1 MEPSSAAG
9 CGEVTRLLQRWTE
22 GDRAAS
28 DALVPLVYGELRR
41 MARSYLFRERS
52 AHTLQPT
59 ALVHEAYL
67 RLADDS
73 ALQPRC
79 RTHFFGIASA
89 VMRRVLVEHARAR
102 GAAKRGG
109 GVRFEPLDAADAES
123 PAVDEENV
131 LDLHE
136 ALDER
141 AAMDARK
148 GRLIEL
154 KFFGGLTVPEMAE
167 EVGVSTATV
176 ERDVRV
182 AQAWLHQ
189 RLRGGAS
196 PGV

>member
-1 MEPSSAAG
+1 MEQQPPAAG
-9 CGEVTRLLQRWTE
+9 SGEVTRLLLRWTE

-73 ALQPRC
+73 VLQPRS
-79 RTHFFGIASA
+79 RTHFFGIAST

-109 GVRFEPLDAADAES
+109 SVRFEPLDAAGAE
-123 PAVDEENV
+123 PLRDLDDL

-136 ALDER
+136 ALDELSS
-141 AAMDARK
+141 MDARK
-148 GRLIEL
+148 GRLVEL
-154 KFFGGLTVPEMAE
+154 KFFGGLTVAEMADVAE
-167 EVGVSTATV
+167 VSTATV
-176 ERDVRV
+176 ERDLRV
-182 AQAWLHQ
+182 AQVWLHQ
-189 RLRGGAS
+189 RLRGDATA
-196 PGV
+196 

>member
-1 MEPSSAAG
+1 MEQQPPAAG
-9 CGEVTRLLQRWTE
+9 SGEVTRLLLRWTE

-73 ALQPRC
+73 ALQPRS
-79 RTHFFGIASA
+79 RTHFFGIAST

-109 GVRFEPLDAADAES
+109 SVRFEPLDAAGAE
-123 PAVDEENV
+123 PLRDLDDL

-136 ALDER
+136 ALDELSS
-141 AAMDARK
+141 MDARK
-148 GRLIEL
+148 GRLVEL
-154 KFFGGLTVPEMAE
+154 KFFGGLTVAEMADVAE
-167 EVGVSTATV
+167 VSTATV
-176 ERDVRV
+176 ERDLRV
-182 AQAWLHQ
+182 AQVWLHQ
-189 RLRGGAS
+189 RLRGDATA
-196 PGV
+196 

>member
-1 MEPSSAAG
+1 MEQQPPAAG
-9 CGEVTRLLQRWTE
+9 SGEVTRLLLRWTE

-73 ALQPRC
+73 ALQPRS
-79 RTHFFGIASA
+79 RTHFFGIAST

-109 GVRFEPLDAADAES
+109 SVRFEPLDAAGAGPFRDLGEI
-123 PAVDEENV
+123 

-136 ALDER
+136 ALDELS
-141 AAMDARK
+141 AMDARK
-148 GRLIEL
+148 GRLVEL
-154 KFFGGLTVPEMAE
+154 KFFGGLTVAEMADVAE
-167 EVGVSTATV
+167 VSTATV
-176 ERDVRV
+176 ERDLRV
-182 AQAWLHQ
+182 AQVWLHQ
-189 RLRGGAS
+189 RLRGDATA
-196 PGV
+196 

>member
-1 MEPSSAAG
+1 MEQQPPAAG
-9 CGEVTRLLQRWTE
+9 SGEVTRLLLRLTE

-73 ALQPRC
+73 VLQPRS
-79 RTHFFGIASA
+79 RTHFFGIAST

-109 GVRFEPLDAADAES
+109 SVRFEPLDAAGAE
-123 PAVDEENV
+123 PLRDLDDL

-136 ALDER
+136 ALDELSS
-141 AAMDARK
+141 MDARK
-148 GRLIEL
+148 GRLVEL
-154 KFFGGLTVPEMAE
+154 KFFGGLTVAEMADVAE
-167 EVGVSTATV
+167 VSTATV
-176 ERDVRV
+176 ERDLRV
-182 AQAWLHQ
+182 AQVWLHQ
-189 RLRGGAS
+189 RLRGDATA
-196 PGV
+196 